1 MVRRLQQENDA
12 LVHDRQE
19 LELHNRELKN
29 TNNYL
34 RGELLRATDEIQ
46 KHVDRVREMES
57 SERRL
62 RDIVE
67 EQSESIQKL
76 KEEKNNRATNEI
88 QEHVNRARTMEPSER
103 KIRNIVEKQSRG
115 IQQLVREKNAVTRRL
130 KELERSQSEDSATK
144 RRSTTPPNN
153 EAKRFK
159 TEQNNQAIQRGAA
172 EQETV
177 QRTLPARPPTVTP
190 TITNKV
196 ESEQTGSRMI
206 LDAEE
211 QRVPGLPLVEYGL
224 DDDVVKQLTKLMK
237 RRKAKRS
244 LESFLEFGERYK
256 YFCAHK
262 VLREGMNVSEPPLPS
277 QPCVDRRCNHN
288 FRIMVVETNSG
299 AKLQTAPYTP
309 EV

>member
-1 MVRRLQQENDA
+1 
-12 LVHDRQE
+12 
-19 LELHNRELKN
+19 
-29 TNNYL
+29 
-34 RGELLRATDEIQ
+34 
-46 KHVDRVREMES
+46 MES

-76 KEEKNNRATNEI
+76 KDEKNNRTTKETLG
-88 QEHVNRARTMEPSER
+88 HVNRARTMEPPER

-115 IQQLVREKNAVTRRL
+115 IQQLVRQKNAGTRRL

-153 EAKRFK
+153 EAKRLK
-159 TEQNNQAIQRGAA
+159 TEQNSEAIEREVA
-172 EQETV
+172 EQEAV
-177 QRTLPARPPTVTP
+177 QNTLPPRPPSVTP
-190 TITNKV
+190 SITKKV
-196 ESEQTGSRMI
+196 ENEQANSRMV
-206 LDAEE
+206 LEAEE
-211 QRVPGLPLVEYGL
+211 QSVPGLPLVEYGL
-224 DDDVVKQLTKLMK
+224 DDEVVKQLTKLMK

-244 LESFLEFGERYK
+244 LESFLESGERNK

-262 VLREGMNVSEPPLPS
+262 VLREGMNVSEPLLPS

-288 FRIMVVETNSG
+288 FRIRVVETNSG

-309 EV
+309 GI